1 MALED
6 KDFILKEIKQTVRNM
21 GKILGLE
28 SVKDLLAMDSMMQD
42 VEPAEIETVYYVEFI
57 HDEQMRSG
65 LTDALM
71 AEQIGISDQAWQ
83 ELYQSQRSATSEELV
98 KLADY
103 FNQYI

>member
-28 SVKDLLAMDSMMQD
+28 SVKDLFAMDSMMQD

-57 HDEQMRSG
+57 HDEQERAG
-65 LTDALM
+65 LTDAVM
-71 AEQIGISDQAWQ
+71 AEQIGLSDQTWQ
-83 ELYQSQRSATSEELV
+83 ELYQSQRPANDEELE
-98 KLADY
+98 KLAEC
-103 FNQYI
+103 FKQFL